1 MSVVAAESY
10 GSEPAIAADRA
21 APRIRRAR
29 RQEID
34 EIVALIGRAH
44 AETYAPPTLDIQ
56 QYLTDAA
63 KRADRHRRFWRTYL
77 VAEKGDRIVG
87 VVQTFHNVVN
97 ALYVDKD
104 ARGSGI
110 GALLLAAAEAAMRAK
125 GVASAQVRVA
135 DGYPRVRTFY
145 ERHGWQVVGKGEELP
160 SDARWGLRLLEM
172 RKRLGSLDDRWAG
185 MTPVIL
191 KAVIT
196 AGALALIVPSFVWM
210 HSVGGLTKEA
220 SAVVGAALA
229 AVVTL
234 FIFRMRSPNFGLGR
248 TLMLSAAAAG
258 LYLAVLMG
266 AVVLGW
272 LGLEAAGVQAQAAHD
287 EAVTSILVLCALML
301 LMRRA
306 ARSAVVRFWTR
317 YVL

>member
-1 MSVVAAESY
+1 LVVAGESF
-10 GSEPAIAADRA
+10 GSDPAIAPAST

-44 AETYAPPTLDIQ
+44 AETYAPSTVDIQ
-56 QYLTDAA
+56 QYLADAA
-63 KRADRHRRFWRTYL
+63 TKADRHRRFWRTYL

-145 ERHGWQVVGKGEELP
+145 ERHGWQVAGKGGELP
-160 SDARWGLRLLEM
+160 SDVRWGLQLLEM
-172 RKRLGSLDDRWAG
+172 RKQLGSLDDRWDA

-191 KAVIT
+191 KSVIT
-196 AGALALIVPSFVWM
+196 AGALALIVLSFVWM
-210 HSVGGLTKEA
+210 HSIAGLSTEA
-220 SAVVGAALA
+220 SSIVGAALA

-234 FIFRMRSPNFGLGR
+234 FIFRMRSPNFGRGR

-258 LYLAVLMG
+258 IYLAVLMG

-272 LGLEAAGVQAQAAHD
+272 LGLQAAGVQAQAAHD
-287 EAVTSILVLCALML
+287 QAVTSMLVLCALML

-306 ARSAVVRFWTR
+306 ARYVVVQFWAR

>member
-1 MSVVAAESY
+1 VSVVAVESY
-10 GSEPAIAADRA
+10 GSDPAITADRA

-56 QYLTDAA
+56 QYLADAA
-63 KRADRHRRFWRTYL
+63 TKADRHRRFWRTYL

-110 GALLLAAAEAAMRAK
+110 GALLLGAAEVAMRAK
-125 GVASAQVRVA
+125 GVASAQVRIA
-135 DGYPRVRTFY
+135 DGYPRVRAFY
-145 ERHGWQVVGKGEELP
+145 ERHGWQVAGKAEELP
-160 SDARWGLRLLEM
+160 SDARWGLQLLEM
-172 RKRLGSLDDRWAG
+172 RKRLGTLDDRWDAI
-185 MTPVIL
+185 MPAIL

-196 AGALALIVPSFVWM
+196 AGALVLIVPSFVWM
-210 HSVGGLTKEA
+210 HSIAGLTKEA
-220 SAVVGAALA
+220 SAVVGAAVA
-229 AVVTL
+229 AVVIL
-234 FIFRMRSPNFGLGR
+234 FVFRMRSPNFGLSR

-258 LYLAVLMG
+258 IYLAVLMG

-272 LGLEAAGVQAQAAHD
+272 LGLQAAGVQAQAAHD
-287 EAVTSILVLCALML
+287 QAVTSMLVLCALVL

-317 YVL
+317 YAL